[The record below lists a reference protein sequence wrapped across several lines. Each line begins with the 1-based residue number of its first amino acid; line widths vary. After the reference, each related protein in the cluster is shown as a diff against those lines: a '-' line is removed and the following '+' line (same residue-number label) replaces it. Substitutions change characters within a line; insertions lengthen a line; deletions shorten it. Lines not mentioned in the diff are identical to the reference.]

1 MKSLQVWFYSL
12 LTGLLF
18 IMLHP
23 PVQAQQSFKDQT
35 IKVFLEAPWFE
46 LSYIMRQI
54 PYVNYVN
61 DRMDADL
68 HIIVTRTST
77 GSGGM
82 QYTLTFIGQHELA
95 SRKDE
100 LSFFTYPHETS
111 DEIRKK
117 FVQNLSLGLIPFLIN
132 TPYKDRLSISY
143 QPGNDT
149 LSEEPTDPWNGWV
162 FYTALNGWMSFQETY
177 QNLNIWSN
185 FNISQIK
192 DRWKHQFWFSN
203 NYNESNYILTDNRTY
218 RNITRSW
225 GAHNRSVLA
234 ITDHWSLGE
243 MAGASAST
251 YSNIKLNLYL
261 QPAIEYNIYPYSQ
274 SNERRLGFN
283 YSVGPRFNMYVDTT
297 IYDKTRELFMRQS
310 FNLRYYLIRSWG
322 NIGASAGY
330 SSLVPELARYNL
342 SGNFNLSIRIIKGLS
357 YNLSGGAS
365 ITRDQISLPKKGA
378 TEEEIL
384 LQKKAMRS
392 KYNGNLSFGLSYRF
406 GSIYNNIVN
415 PRFEL

>member
-1 MKSLQVWFYSL
+1 MKSIHTGFFL
-12 LTGLLF
+12 LIIVLF
-18 IMLHP
+18 CGTHP
-23 PVQAQQSFKDQT
+23 TAVHAQQSYKDLT
-35 IKVFLEAPWFE
+35 IKVFLDAPWFE
-46 LSYIMRQI
+46 LTYIRRQI

-61 DRMDADL
+61 DPMDADL
-68 HIIVTRTST
+68 HIMVTRKST

-82 QYTLTFIGQHELA
+82 QYTISFIGQYTFA

-100 LSFFTYPHETS
+100 LSFFTYPDETS

-132 TPYKDRLSISY
+132 TPYKDRLSITY
-143 QPGNDT
+143 EPGSDT
-149 LSEEPTDPWNGWV
+149 LPAGPTDPWNGWV
-162 FYTALNGWMSFQETY
+162 FYTAVNGWMSFQETY

-185 FNISQIK
+185 FNVSQIK

-203 NYNESNYILTDNRTY
+203 NYNESNYILADDRSY

-234 ITDHWSLGE
+234 ISDHWSLGE

-283 YSVGPRFNMYVDTT
+283 YSIGPRLNVYVDTT
-297 IYDKTRELFMRQS
+297 IYNKTRELFLRQS
-310 FNLRYYLIRSWG
+310 LYLRYYLIRSWG

-330 SSLVPELARYNL
+330 SSLVPDFAKYNL

-392 KYNGNLSFGLSYRF
+392 RYNGNLSFGLSYRF